1 MPQGSTKN
9 ELLALARRNKAYLRG
24 DRAYD
29 SLTRGAAAASD
40 KAAQATDAPVH
51 YGHAAFDAA
60 IGSWSDSRLKAYL
73 DSRGVPVPQPS
84 RRDELLAKV
93 RLNRHKAATGF
104 GAWTFDTWTADHLR
118 DWLQARGHKLSSDA
132 TASRDQLYSSASAY
146 YSSIST
152 LAASAAAASAS
163 AASHATGAAASAA
176 SHATDAAASA
186 ASRVTDAA
194 GSAASQA
201 TDSAAS
207 AASAGA
213 RAVLDKPQQ
222 AYASLSSALAQ
233 ATASVKQEAGFDGW
247 SDSELKAY
255 LDTYGTTSYQG
266 LTRNELVALARRN
279 AHYFAQGCSDVDMG
293 VWARLRAAAG
303 YVQDTASSWLGLG
316 REAQHRAAESAQRAT
331 DTARQSAT
339 HAKHRAQEEL

>member
-24 DRAYD
+24 DRVYD
-29 SLTRGAAAASD
+29 SLTRGAAAAGD
-40 KAAQATDAPVH
+40 KAAQATDAPAH
-51 YGHAAFDAA
+51 YAHTAFDAA
-60 IGSWSDSRLKAYL
+60 IDNWSNSRLKAYL
-73 DSRGVPVPQPS
+73 DSRGVPVPQAS

-104 GAWTFDTWTADHLR
+104 GAWTFDTWTSDHLR
-118 DWLQARGHKLSSDA
+118 DWLQARGHRLSSDA

-146 YSSIST
+146 YSSM
-152 LAASAAAASAS
+152 AASAAAASAS
-163 AASHATGAAASAA
+163 AASHATDAAASAA

-186 ASRVTDAA
+186 ASRATDAA

-213 RAVLDKPQQ
+213 RVVFDKSQQ

-233 ATASVKQEAGFDGW
+233 AAASVKQEAGFDGW

-255 LDTYGTTSYQG
+255 LDTCGSASHQG

-279 AHYFAQGCSDVDMG
+279 AHYFAHGCSDVDMG

-316 REAQHRAAESAQRAT
+316 GREAQHRAAESAQRAT
-331 DTARQSAT
+331 DTARQSAS